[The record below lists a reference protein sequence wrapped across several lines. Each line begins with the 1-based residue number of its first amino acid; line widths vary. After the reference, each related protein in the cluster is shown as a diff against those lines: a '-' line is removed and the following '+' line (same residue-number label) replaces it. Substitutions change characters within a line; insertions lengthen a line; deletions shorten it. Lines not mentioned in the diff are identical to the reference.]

1 MDEIKKTMKT
11 PTLTITKRK
20 VRSNNL
26 FEAHLNKSAIE
37 LIDSN
42 KITFSYE
49 DGVIKLRVADNS
61 NKNAYKISMHKQK
74 YKKKVYR
81 SSAKFSPVI
90 MNGADAEGKY
100 AITKHGQSFS
110 LNRI

>member
-1 MDEIKKTMKT
+1 MKT

-37 LIDSN
+37 LLDSK
-42 KITFSYE
+42 KILFSYKN
-49 DGVIKLRVADNS
+49 GVVKLRIPSGDNE
-61 NKNAYKISMHKQK
+61 NAYKISMHKQT
-74 YKKKVYR
+74 YKKKIYK

-90 MNGADAEGKY
+90 IDGADIEGKY
-100 AITKHGQSFS
+100 AIVKHGQSFT